1 MFSHQP
7 EATHNTALPDLE
19 QNVLAQWINE
29 QPALKEASYNLPNS
43 RNSFAPNQIDA
54 ILALRRKI
62 AEKHSHG

>member
-7 EATHNTALPDLE
+7 GATKNTALHDLE

-29 QPALKEASYNLPNS
+29 QPAFKEASSNLPNS
-43 RNSFAPNQIDA
+43 RNSFSPNQIDA

-62 AEKHSHG
+62 AEKHSHD